1 MTQAPPPSAEA
12 PQPDR
17 LSLPLAL
24 KISRPGLWFQTLW
37 LYLLPLTRGA
47 DWGDPWLWLGLL
59 YATWP
64 LNALVYGWNDA
75 VDVALD
81 ARNPRK
87 DSWLFGARASEAQL
101 RRFLVIVFA
110 AQLPFVIAFAMAR
123 GPAILRT
130 FAAIVA
136 VNASYNRRVGG
147 LRGRPPF
154 DLLNALGY
162 LLVVVLSLQVN
173 QRPPLSALGWL
184 YLGLFVTQAQ
194 LIGEVMDVVCDRQGG
209 RVTTATLLGVG
220 RTKLLIF
227 ALVLA
232 LGLLCGLGFGDW
244 VLGGLLLA
252 GAGWLLL
259 DLLVYAARRET
270 YTRTEHTI
278 AGVGMNLLGAG
289 SMLWQFWSPTLH

>member
-1 MTQAPPPSAEA
+1 MTTVPERGAAAAQGH
-12 PQPDR
+12 R
-17 LSLPLAL
+17 LSPALAL

-47 DWGDPWLWLGLL
+47 DWSDPWLWVGLL

-64 LNALVYGWNDA
+64 LNALVYGWNDS
-75 VDVALD
+75 VDVELD

-87 DSWLFGARASEAQL
+87 DSWLFGARATEAQL
-101 RRFLVIVFA
+101 RRFLRIAVA
-110 AQLPFVIAFAMAR
+110 AQIPFLLAFAVAR
-123 GPAILRT
+123 GPLVALT
-130 FAAIVA
+130 FAGIFA

-173 QRPPLSALGWL
+173 QRPPLSGLAWL

-209 RVTTATLLGVG
+209 RVTTATRLGVG
-220 RTKLLIF
+220 RTKIVIF
-227 ALVLA
+227 ALVLG

-259 DLLVYAARRET
+259 DLLVYAAKRET
-270 YTRTEHTI
+270 YSRTEHTI

-289 SMLWQFWSPTLH
+289 SMAWQFWSPSLL